1 MKNILFTISSLFCMA
16 AVLSLFLNPICAA
29 STAGK
34 PVVIRK
40 KIAAPTQKASQ
51 NTSRSNAIFSQK
63 FRMPEPKSDLSIQ
76 SWDPLDKMMAEAG
89 AATTRRLRPLYDPAD
104 KVDPFEPLIRE
115 APKKNSDS
123 DTYAD
128 TGPIGN
134 HPLENI
140 DLSQLKLTGILLAAS
155 GNRALVRE
163 SSGRGYV
170 ISKDTPIG
178 IHRGRV
184 ADVLKDRV
192 IVKEKMKDIRGKFFF
207 RETQLKL
214 NKPHI

>member
-1 MKNILFTISSLFCMA
+1 MKNNFFKISSLFWMI

-29 STAGK
+29 GIAAK
-34 PVVIRK
+34 PIVIRK
-40 KIAAPTQKASQ
+40 KIAASTQNASQ
-51 NTSRSNAIFSQK
+51 NASCSDAFFSQK
-63 FRMPEPKSDLSIQ
+63 SRIPEPKSDISNQ
-76 SWDPLDKMMAEAG
+76 SRDPSDKIMAEAG
-89 AATTRRLRPLYDPAD
+89 AATNRRLRPLYDPAD

-115 APKKNSDS
+115 APKKNLDS

-178 IHRGRV
+178 THRGRV

-192 IVKEKMKDIRGKFFF
+192 IVKEKMKDIRGNFFF
-207 RETQLKL
+207 KETELKL